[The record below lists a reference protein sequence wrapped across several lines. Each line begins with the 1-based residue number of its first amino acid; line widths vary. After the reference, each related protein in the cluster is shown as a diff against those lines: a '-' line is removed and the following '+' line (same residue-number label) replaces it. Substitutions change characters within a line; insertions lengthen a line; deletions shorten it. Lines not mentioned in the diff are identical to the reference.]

1 MDPGAVEEQELFHGL
16 VKFGPVVCFRREGKH
31 TASGHLID
39 PCNPLSICID
49 GDARVVTEQ
58 GNGVG
63 CVGQAIHHPG
73 DVDGVSQIK
82 FGDLDR
88 GYSLPFISF

>member
-1 MDPGAVEEQELFHGL
+1 MDPGAVEEQELFAGL
-16 VKFGPVVCFRREGKH
+16 VEFRPVLCFRRKGKH
-31 TASGHLID
+31 TAGGHLID
-39 PCNPLSICID
+39 PCNSLSICID
-49 GDARVVTEQ
+49 SDARVVTEQ

-73 DVDGVSQIK
+73 YIDGVCQIK

-88 GYSLPFISF
+88 GHSLPFVPF